1 MIRSFPAT
9 VALLAALATP
19 PAFAQQAH
27 HPASPYAGEQIRAIK
42 SLSDDDIA
50 ELSRGGGWG
59 LARAAELNG
68 IPGPAHLLELKREI
82 GLSPEQEQAAQ
93 RLFDQMKSSA
103 VPLGKKLIE
112 LERELDR
119 YFQSGKLSDATL
131 REVLERIGAT
141 RTELRYAHLVA
152 HHRTVEFLRP
162 EQIARYNALR
172 GYATPG
178 EPKAA
183 NPCDNVPAG
192 HDPQIYR
199 RHMGCN

>member
-1 MIRSFPAT
+1 MIKALPTIA
-9 VALLAALATP
+9 ALLTALATP
-19 PAFAQQAH
+19 SAFAQQAH
-27 HPASPYAGEQIRAIK
+27 HPASPYAGEQTRAIK

-68 IPGPAHLLELKREI
+68 VPGPAHLLELKREI

-131 REVLERIGAT
+131 RELLERIGAT
-141 RTELRYAHLVA
+141 RTELRYVHLVA
-152 HHRTVEFLRP
+152 HHRTVEFLKP

-172 GYATPG
+172 GYSAPG

-192 HDPQIYR
+192 HDPQMYR